1 MVSEGNGLFF
11 LFNKGLGGA
20 GKEIGEEKNESGES
34 LLFVTAKTPGSEVAM
49 KWLVEKG
56 ADVNV
61 KNEKDD
67 KTPLHAAVE
76 SKHSG
81 AVKVL
86 LKSGADLTVKSKE
99 GKTAVETNKE
109 LVEAVQ
115 KELKGDSQKNLSQ
128 EEEIALLKAKVAE
141 QEKGIIG
148 LEKEISG
155 LRKEQ
160 EK

>member
-1 MVSEGNGLFF
+1 M
-11 LFNKGLGGA
+11 
-20 GKEIGEEKNESGES
+20 
-34 LLFVTAKTPGSEVAM
+34 TAKTPGSEVAM

-76 SKHSG
+76 SKQSG

-115 KELKGDSQKNLSQ
+115 KELKGDPQKNLSQ

-141 QEKGIIG
+141 QEKEVEE
-148 LEKEISG
+148 LKP
-155 LRKEQ
+155 LKTEQ
-160 EK
+160 EKQAKELEELKRLVGSLRR